1 MKLRVLASANHVPKF
16 SNGSCLPDLS
26 QRGSR
31 LRWNTGVHAT
41 QQLFPF
47 SWITVPS

>member
-16 SNGSCLPDLS
+16 SDGSCLPDPS
-26 QRGSR
+26 QCGSQ

-41 QQLFPF
+41 QQPFPV